1 MVVFDTEDERKIL
14 SHITD
19 GLGAAVYATGVSF
32 GANATYEFRKERDIR
47 TNKLVQQAVEA
58 ADIPVLWSWF
68 RYGQSVANSKAMGRE
83 ITHDPLSE
91 DEKGIAAIEA
101 HPNAKTKEWYKDF
114 FVNEVTIGD
123 AKGLKEICQ
132 LDLPEFLEAAYD
144 EAPEEHQPLYKANL
158 EMQEVLRDIALSEDW
173 HNQDPDGDFY
183 QEVWRVSRELQEKL
197 ILNEEILRKDT
208 RLISEYL
215 RLVRQ
220 AVAAT
225 CAMDDSQIDE
235 AIQSELYSLA
245 DIYHDPVWKLA
256 AMRIS
261 STTVHGRNKRT
272 KRSEFRERADD
283 LQGDVKGTISAYRVN
298 LQKTGLLRDRAEWSL
313 SNEELESYSRQ
324 SESAL
329 LS

>member
-1 MVVFDTEDERKIL
+1 MAELEPYIEEALTRMYEEAEPPLDFTSVLENPSEMDEDWYEQHHLSPDRQEAICAEIEEEYSLSDRQKRYLYMESIL
-14 SHITD
+14 NT
-19 GLGAAVYATGVSF
+19 
-32 GANATYEFRKERDIR
+32 
-47 TNKLVQQAVEA
+47 
-58 ADIPVLWSWF
+58 
-68 RYGQSVANSKAMGRE
+68 
-83 ITHDPLSE
+83 
-91 DEKGIAAIEA
+91 
-101 HPNAKTKEWYKDF
+101 
-114 FVNEVTIGD
+114 
-123 AKGLKEICQ
+123 
-132 LDLPEFLEAAYD
+132 
-144 EAPEEHQPLYKANL
+144 EEHQPLYKANL

-197 ILNEEILRKDT
+197 ILNEEILREDT

-235 AIQSELYSLA
+235 SIQSELYSLA

-272 KRSEFRERADD
+272 KQSEFCERADD
-283 LQGDVKGTISAYRVN
+283 LQGDVRGTISAHRVN
-298 LQKTGLLRDRAEWSL
+298 LQKTGLLWDRTKWSL
-313 SNEELESYSRQ
+313 SNEELGSYTRQ
-324 SESAL
+324 SESAF

>member
-32 GANATYEFRKERDIR
+32 GANATHEFRKERDIR

-83 ITHDPLSE
+83 VTHEPLSQ
-91 DEKGIAAIEA
+91 DEEEMAAIDA
-101 HPNAKTKEWYKDF
+101 HPNAKSKKWYKKYFIND
-114 FVNEVTIGD
+114 VAIGD
-123 AKGLKEICQ
+123 AKGLKQICQ
-132 LDLPEFLEAAYD
+132 LSLPEFLEAAYD
-144 EAPEEHQPLYKANL
+144 EAPDEHQPLYKANL
-158 EMQEVLRDIALSEDW
+158 EMQEMLRDIALSDDW
-173 HNQDPDGDFY
+173 HNQDPGGDFY
-183 QEVWRVSRELQEKL
+183 QDVWQVSRELQEKL

-215 RLVRQ
+215 RLVRR
-220 AVAAT
+220 AVATT
-225 CAMDDSQIDE
+225 CATDGSQIDE
-235 AIQSELYSLA
+235 DIQSDLYSLA

-272 KRSEFRERADD
+272 KRSEFRGEAND

-298 LQKTGLLRDRAEWSL
+298 LQKTGLLRDLAEWSL
-313 SNEELESYSRQ
+313 SNEELESYTRR